1 MISRSK
7 RGLQISHSLPHV
19 KPLWQ
24 CLAVCPRYAKLKLDT
39 RVCTLQ
45 SSASVSWRIIGYPRY
60 TRNRTCAL
68 PSPSPLHHAM
78 AKIVPVV
85 QLAAHAES
93 STLYGRWYGRTP
105 KFFRLDELL
114 LFRIIMGLRCACLA
128 RCELQLLCL
137 LENNPDMV
145 REKREL
151 KVRYLKILSS
161 FRC

>member
-1 MISRSK
+1 M
-7 RGLQISHSLPHV
+7 HT
-19 KPLWQ
+19 PL
-24 CLAVCPRYAKLKLDT
+24 
-39 RVCTLQ
+39 
-45 SSASVSWRIIGYPRY
+45 SSASVSWRIIGYSRY

-93 STLYGRWYGRTP
+93 STLYGRSYGRTP

-114 LFRIIMGLRCACLA
+114 LFRIIMGLCCACLP

-137 LENNPDMV
+137 LENKNFL
-145 REKREL
+145 KRAQVAL
-151 KVRYLKILSS
+151 FKDS
-161 FRC
+161 FLVQVLAIFVDFMLF